1 MNCFSRF
8 AAVSL
13 GLALSG
19 LSSLQAAALPAPTS
33 PEFCT
38 AVQLLTA
45 DTVRTGTNEVFT
57 DMPAYRASKP
67 MVNPHTIFQVVTYR
81 GQTPIM
87 VSCKVK
93 GSAHLRSEY
102 GDDAA
107 GEQTFCPSVTRL
119 SQAQA
124 VAELEQAGNADAAA
138 KAAAFV
144 VEENE
149 PYTTGQSYLSDFELS
164 FVGEDGAIHLNSPGL
179 FQDYDSW
186 VTLILPERVEG
197 QVYCHL
203 ATAEYLKALA
213 TGALEPGTLITTA
226 DDAPVTPQ
234 AE

>member
-1 MNCFSRF
+1 MKGFLCMLG
-8 AAVSL
+8 ASL
-13 GLALSG
+13 LALPAMA
-19 LSSLQAAALPAPTS
+19 QAAALPEPTS

-45 DTVRTGTNEVFT
+45 DTERTGTTEVFT

-67 MVNPHTIFQVVTYR
+67 MVDPHTTFQVVTYR

-93 GSAHLRSEY
+93 GSAHLRSAY

-107 GEQTFCPSVTRL
+107 GEQTFCPSITRL
-119 SQAQA
+119 VQAQA
-124 VAELEQAGNADAAA
+124 VAELQAAGDEQAAAR
-138 KAAAFV
+138 AAAFV
-144 VEENE
+144 IEENE
-149 PYTTGQSYLSDFELS
+149 PYITGREYLSDFELS
-164 FVGEDGAIHLNSPGL
+164 FKGDDGAIHINSPGL

-186 VTLILPERVEG
+186 VTIILPERVEG

-203 ATAEYLKALA
+203 ASVPYLKALA
-213 TGALEPGTLITTA
+213 TGTMEPGTLITTV